1 MQIIYN
7 CTFQTNHFST
17 VYIVAGILLL
27 QFMAHVV
34 LFPLLNVLYIIIIII
49 IIIKMKFAW
58 AFLLL
63 CDCFIGI
70 KLILPCDLSLSGFM
84 LFVDVCW
91 SVSILYSGKPQ
102 WRQWLLFW
110 CIDCTLSRKRCLK
123 FCYTCCISSCW
134 LKVQYRNC
142 WMK

>member
-49 IIIKMKFAW
+49 IIIIIEGLQEVGGSRGNWIELAQDRDRWW
-58 AFLLL
+58 ALVGRVTDFRV
-63 CDCFIGI
+63 
-70 KLILPCDLSLSGFM
+70 P
-84 LFVDVCW
+84 
-91 SVSILYSGKPQ
+91 
-102 WRQWLLFW
+102 
-110 CIDCTLSRKRCLK
+110 
-123 FCYTCCISSCW
+123 
-134 LKVQYRNC
+134 
-142 WMK
+142 